1 MNVSPVNHVKYL
13 PEILL
18 NEYGKLSQPAS
29 LEQTVN
35 KVESVRLYLW
45 TQCQAMFE
53 VDFYMAAV
61 HYMNIAF
68 DDDFDENQVRFR
80 PLEAAAGLCQ
90 SRPE

>member
-1 MNVSPVNHVKYL
+1 MNIFPVKYL

-18 NEYGKLSQPAS
+18 NGYGKLSQQAS

-35 KVESVRLYLW
+35 KVESVRLYLKGTW

-53 VDFYMAAV
+53 GDFYMVEV

-68 DDDFDENQVRFR
+68 DDDFDENQVRFLR
-80 PLEAAAGLCQ
+80 PLAAAGLCQ
-90 SRPE
+90 SRPG